1 MKVLQDTDPNHHISE
16 GIKECEYIDFSD
28 WNDLNRNF
36 FAYYVLKNDY
46 DIFHLQFLQYR
57 FYSQMWF
64 PISLIKIPLL
74 FLNLSFL
81 KMFGVH
87 VVWTAHHS
95 RSHETPYP
103 KLDHLA
109 RQGVI
114 SLCDHIFVL
123 EPPVKSQ
130 LKQHFNVRTNITVA
144 RLGNYREFHNQRD
157 SGEPLNRQLPKES
170 PVMSML
176 GHLREYKRVPLGI
189 RSADESD
196 QIKSAVVAGRP
207 KTQQVE
213 DEIRD
218 SIRRASIPVFKQFG
232 FVSDTDILRYV
243 DASDVVL
250 ILNNQDTVPAT
261 AYLAISSKTPIVTVP
276 GGVKE
281 YLVKEYGVGVVA
293 DSDSIHDI
301 ANAIDCAIDKPLE
314 PDWERFDIEHQWDQ
328 YLESHLEVYKK
339 LAN

>member
-1 MKVLQDTDPNHHISE
+1 
-16 GIKECEYIDFSD
+16 
-28 WNDLNRNF
+28 
-36 FAYYVLKNDY
+36 
-46 DIFHLQFLQYR
+46 
-57 FYSQMWF
+57 
-64 PISLIKIPLL
+64 
-74 FLNLSFL
+74 
-81 KMFGVH
+81 
-87 VVWTAHHS
+87 
-95 RSHETPYP
+95 
-103 KLDHLA
+103 
-109 RQGVI
+109 
-114 SLCDHIFVL
+114 
-123 EPPVKSQ
+123 
-130 LKQHFNVRTNITVA
+130 
-144 RLGNYREFHNQRD
+144 
-157 SGEPLNRQLPKES
+157 
-170 PVMSML
+170 ML

-281 YLVKEYGVGVVA
+281 YLVKEYDVGVVA